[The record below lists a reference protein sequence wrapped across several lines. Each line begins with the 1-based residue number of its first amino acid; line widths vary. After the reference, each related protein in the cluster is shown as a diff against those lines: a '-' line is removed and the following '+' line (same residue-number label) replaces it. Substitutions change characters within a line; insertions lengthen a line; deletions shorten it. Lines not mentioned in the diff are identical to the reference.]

1 MAACWRRPGVKTE
14 PSSVS
19 VALWSVLWHELRRRP
34 MSPSPAP
41 QPDHNSAG
49 RQQGAHVL
57 QEPANTEKTMNTG
70 KKKKLKFASH
80 CKLESKL
87 APLSDFWTSTNA
99 ERIIEQGLWIFHCDA
114 LWPLMLR
121 RPEMKATC
129 VEWRMQLN
137 KHRAPTT
144 KRIYQPNASVAAAAA
159 LFKRLMAAADWYSWD
174 L

>member
-57 QEPANTEKTMNTG
+57 QEPANNRSEHEYGEKRQVWR
-70 KKKKLKFASH
+70 FYD

-87 APLSDFWTSTNA
+87 ALLSDFWTSTNA
-99 ERIIEQGLWIFHCDA
+99 EWIIEQELWIFHCDA
-114 LWPLMLR
+114 LWPLTLR
-121 RPEMKATC
+121 RPEMKAAC
-129 VEWRMQLN
+129 VERRMQLN
-137 KHRAPTT
+137 KHWAPTT